1 MQNYHRHSSY
11 SNIYIADSA
20 VMNEDYAK
28 RAVEVGHKIISSVE
42 HGWQGYYYQ
51 TFELAK
57 KYNLKFVFGAEA
69 YWVKDRFEKDKS
81 NCHIIILAKNEKGR
95 RAINEILSEAN
106 ETGYYFRPRL
116 DLKLLLSLPANDVF
130 ITTACVAFWKYD
142 DVESIILKLKNH
154 FKDNI
159 MLEIQYHNT
168 PQQITLNKKIKK
180 FAYDNDIQMIVGL
193 DSHYI
198 YPEQADDR
206 QNLLEANKVFYEDEE
221 GWYMDY
227 PDDDTIMQRFLEQ
240 GVFTRDEIQ
249 KAMDNTD
256 ICLTFDDIVLT
267 DDIKLPTLYPNKT
280 QEERNK
286 IYTKLIAS
294 KLKEYIKDFP
304 PDEKKKYIT
313 SVQQEVDVYKKTKMV
328 DYPLIDYQ
336 IVKRAIEKGGL
347 ITDTGRGCFT
357 KDALIHTKDNL
368 KLISDVKIGDYVI
381 DINGEFKKV
390 LNTMVYHVQE
400 DLIKINYLYGNI
412 KTHPNICTLEHK
424 ILIHRNN
431 ENAWIQAKD
440 IKRGDYVCLPKMNLP
455 ETHSITIDLNDY
467 NEFGYEY
474 DDQYIYEYSPFI
486 NNSYSY
492 SPKEISQKFNVSKK
506 IIEDYANGKK
516 DDFPRKPWLL
526 NEILK
531 YIPFGSTEEYRQY
544 IKNMRTI
551 KIHRYIKLDYEFGQF
566 IGLMYG
572 DGCNSADRNEVMLAI
587 NRISHKDYINRKI
600 FENIAMRFGIKTF
613 IRSSRNKNLDQ
624 IGINSKLISNFISKL
639 LFTSFFDKLK
649 QFNSDL
655 YNFPNIVKKG
665 IINGLFLSDGSCAD
679 NRKSFDNTSLSL
691 INAFKILCLNTEN
704 GISNICI
711 REGGTDNRGYNRKKS
726 YKLRFAQNPFSC
738 NKISERCLQ
747 DEKYWYLP
755 IKSIE
760 LLKDQ
765 NTDVYDLMI
774 EDSHSYLINN
784 MIVHNSGVGYFTNTL
799 CGFSK
804 VDRFKS
810 PIKLYPE
817 RFISESRILETRS
830 LPDLDLNCG
839 NPEVFAEAQ
848 EEILGKGHA
857 YPMIAFGTLKK
868 KAAFKMY
875 SRAMNMDAEL
885 ANNISKQI
893 GDYEEAYKNGDD
905 EDKDMIDIYDYV
917 DKKYH
922 NYLDQSK
929 KYWGIISDKKKAP
942 CAYLLYQG
950 DIRSEVGLIK
960 CKSDTTKKE
969 YITTVID
976 GAIAEKYKF
985 LKNDLLKVDVVLLIN
1000 NLYKRIG
1007 IKHHTVNELTE
1018 LVKNDDKVWE
1028 IYSKG
1033 LTIGINQ
1040 CEKQSTTKKVMKFK
1054 PKNISE
1060 LAAFIAAIR
1069 PAFKSMYSKFETR
1082 EHFEYGIKA
1091 FDNILQTPEF
1101 PQSFILYQEQTM
1113 NTLNYAGFPLDECYG
1128 IIKAIAKKHP
1138 EKVLPLKDRFIQG
1151 FKERIIADDNVNEEQ
1166 ATEMSQQVWQI
1177 ISDSCGYGFNS
1188 AHAYCMALDSLYCA
1202 YLKSHYPYEFYEVLL
1217 QHYSDKGEKDKVMLL
1232 KQEMRS
1238 GFQIEEGKYRFGEDN
1253 RQFKADQSNHC
1264 IYPSLL
1270 SIKGLS
1276 QKVADELYKIGQNN
1290 YDTFYDIWKSLK
1302 KSSVINK
1309 GHIEILVKIN
1319 YFYKFGSISKI
1330 LKFLDMA
1337 QMLYERTQFDKNT
1350 ISPEIENLVKKHSRE
1365 TNKQY
1370 GKFDYDSALYE
1381 YWGSLKD
1388 IKGSLVQTIQYQK
1401 EYLGYID
1408 YKNPKASEG
1417 LYYVTEMKVYKD
1429 KCKPYVT
1436 LYHLKT
1442 GTTLKTKVVFANEYA
1457 NAPFKEN
1464 SILNVWFDD
1473 KYKSQL
1479 VNGKWIRTDEKEKV
1493 MAHWEIMKN

>member
-95 RAINEILSEAN
+95 RAINETLSEAN

-116 DLKLLLSLPANDVF
+116 DLELLLSLPADDVF
-130 ITTACVAFWKYD
+130 ITTACVAFWKYN
-142 DVESIILKLKNH
+142 DVESIILKLKDH

-168 PQQITLNKKIKK
+168 PQQIALNKRIKR
-180 FAYDNDIQMIVGL
+180 FAYDNDISMIVGL

-198 YPEQADDR
+198 YPEQADER
-206 QNLLEANKVFYEDEE
+206 QSLLEANKVFYEDEE

-240 GVFTRDEIQ
+240 GVFTREEIQ

-267 DDIKLPTLYPNKT
+267 DDIKLPTLYPDKT

-286 IYTKLIAS
+286 IYTKLIVS

-347 ITDTGRGCFT
+347 ITDTGRG
-357 KDALIHTKDNL
+357 
-368 KLISDVKIGDYVI
+368 
-381 DINGEFKKV
+381 
-390 LNTMVYHVQE
+390 
-400 DLIKINYLYGNI
+400 
-412 KTHPNICTLEHK
+412 
-424 ILIHRNN
+424 
-431 ENAWIQAKD
+431 
-440 IKRGDYVCLPKMNLP
+440 
-455 ETHSITIDLNDY
+455 
-467 NEFGYEY
+467 
-474 DDQYIYEYSPFI
+474 
-486 NNSYSY
+486 
-492 SPKEISQKFNVSKK
+492 
-506 IIEDYANGKK
+506 
-516 DDFPRKPWLL
+516 
-526 NEILK
+526 
-531 YIPFGSTEEYRQY
+531 
-544 IKNMRTI
+544 
-551 KIHRYIKLDYEFGQF
+551 
-566 IGLMYG
+566 
-572 DGCNSADRNEVMLAI
+572 
-587 NRISHKDYINRKI
+587 
-600 FENIAMRFGIKTF
+600 
-613 IRSSRNKNLDQ
+613 
-624 IGINSKLISNFISKL
+624 
-639 LFTSFFDKLK
+639 
-649 QFNSDL
+649 
-655 YNFPNIVKKG
+655 
-665 IINGLFLSDGSCAD
+665 
-679 NRKSFDNTSLSL
+679 
-691 INAFKILCLNTEN
+691 
-704 GISNICI
+704 
-711 REGGTDNRGYNRKKS
+711 
-726 YKLRFAQNPFSC
+726 
-738 NKISERCLQ
+738 
-747 DEKYWYLP
+747 
-755 IKSIE
+755 
-760 LLKDQ
+760 
-765 NTDVYDLMI
+765 
-774 EDSHSYLINN
+774 
-784 MIVHNSGVGYFTNTL
+784 SGVGYFTNTL

-893 GDYEEAYKNGDD
+893 GDYEEAYKNADD

-976 GAIAEKYKF
+976 GAIAERYKF

-1151 FKERIIADDNVNEEQ
+1151 FKERIIADDNVDEEQ

-1217 QHYSDKGEKDKVMLL
+1217 QHYSDKGNKDKVMLL
-1232 KQEMRS
+1232 KQEMRD

-1253 RQFKADQSNHC
+1253 RRFRADQTNHC

-1276 QKVADELYKIGQNN
+1276 QKVADELYKIGQND
-1290 YDTFYDIWKSLK
+1290 YDTFYDVWKSLK

-1319 YFYKFGSISKI
+1319 YFYQFGSISKI
-1330 LKFLDMA
+1330 LKFLDMTK
-1337 QMLYERTQFDKNT
+1337 MLYERTQFDKGA
-1350 ISPEIENLVKKHSRE
+1350 ISPEIEHLVKKHSRE

-1381 YWGSLKD
+1381 YWDSLKD
-1388 IKGSLVQTIQYQK
+1388 VKGSLVQIIQYQK

-1408 YKNPKASEG
+1408 YKNPKAPEG

-1429 KCKPYVT
+1429 KCKPYVI

-1442 GTTLKTKVVFANEYA
+1442 GVVLKTKVVSANEYA
-1457 NAPFKEN
+1457 NTPFKEN

>member
-95 RAINEILSEAN
+95 RAINETLSEAN

-116 DLKLLLSLPANDVF
+116 DLELLLSLPADDVF
-130 ITTACVAFWKYD
+130 ITTACVAFWKYN
-142 DVESIILKLKNH
+142 DVESIILKLKDH

-168 PQQITLNKKIKK
+168 PQQIALNKRIKK

-198 YPEQADDR
+198 YPEQADER
-206 QNLLEANKVFYEDEE
+206 QSLLEANKVFYEDEE

-240 GVFTRDEIQ
+240 GVFTREEIQ

-267 DDIKLPTLYPNKT
+267 DDIKLPTLYPDKT

-347 ITDTGRGCFT
+347 ITDTGRG
-357 KDALIHTKDNL
+357 
-368 KLISDVKIGDYVI
+368 
-381 DINGEFKKV
+381 
-390 LNTMVYHVQE
+390 
-400 DLIKINYLYGNI
+400 
-412 KTHPNICTLEHK
+412 
-424 ILIHRNN
+424 
-431 ENAWIQAKD
+431 
-440 IKRGDYVCLPKMNLP
+440 
-455 ETHSITIDLNDY
+455 
-467 NEFGYEY
+467 
-474 DDQYIYEYSPFI
+474 
-486 NNSYSY
+486 
-492 SPKEISQKFNVSKK
+492 
-506 IIEDYANGKK
+506 
-516 DDFPRKPWLL
+516 
-526 NEILK
+526 
-531 YIPFGSTEEYRQY
+531 
-544 IKNMRTI
+544 
-551 KIHRYIKLDYEFGQF
+551 
-566 IGLMYG
+566 
-572 DGCNSADRNEVMLAI
+572 
-587 NRISHKDYINRKI
+587 
-600 FENIAMRFGIKTF
+600 
-613 IRSSRNKNLDQ
+613 
-624 IGINSKLISNFISKL
+624 
-639 LFTSFFDKLK
+639 
-649 QFNSDL
+649 
-655 YNFPNIVKKG
+655 
-665 IINGLFLSDGSCAD
+665 
-679 NRKSFDNTSLSL
+679 
-691 INAFKILCLNTEN
+691 
-704 GISNICI
+704 
-711 REGGTDNRGYNRKKS
+711 
-726 YKLRFAQNPFSC
+726 
-738 NKISERCLQ
+738 
-747 DEKYWYLP
+747 
-755 IKSIE
+755 
-760 LLKDQ
+760 
-765 NTDVYDLMI
+765 
-774 EDSHSYLINN
+774 
-784 MIVHNSGVGYFTNTL
+784 SGVGYFTNTL

-848 EEILGKGHA
+848 EEILGRGHA

-893 GDYEEAYKNGDD
+893 GDYEEAYKNADD

-1007 IKHHTVNELTE
+1007 IKHHSVNELTE

-1151 FKERIIADDNVNEEQ
+1151 FKDRIIADDNVDEEQ

-1202 YLKSHYPYEFYEVLL
+1202 YLKSNYPYEFYEVLL
-1217 QHYSDKGEKDKVMLL
+1217 QHYSDKGNKDKVMLL
-1232 KQEMRS
+1232 KQEMRD

-1253 RQFKADQSNHC
+1253 RRFRADQTNHC

-1276 QKVADELYKIGQNN
+1276 QKVADELYKIGQND
-1290 YDTFYDIWKSLK
+1290 YDTFYDVWKSLK

-1319 YFYKFGSISKI
+1319 YFYQFGSISKI
-1330 LKFLDMA
+1330 LKFLDMTK
-1337 QMLYERTQFDKNT
+1337 MLYERTQFDKGA
-1350 ISPEIENLVKKHSRE
+1350 ISPEIEYLVKKYSRE

-1381 YWGSLKD
+1381 YWDSLKD
-1388 IKGSLVQTIQYQK
+1388 VKGSLVQTIQYQK

-1408 YKNPKASEG
+1408 YKNPKAPEG

-1442 GTTLKTKVVFANEYA
+1442 GVVLKTKVVSANEYA
-1457 NAPFKEN
+1457 NTPFKEN

>member
-95 RAINEILSEAN
+95 RAINETLSEAN

-116 DLKLLLSLPANDVF
+116 DLELLLSLPADDVF
-130 ITTACVAFWKYD
+130 ITTACVAFWKYN
-142 DVESIILKLKNH
+142 DVESIILKLKDH

-168 PQQITLNKKIKK
+168 PQQIALNKRIKK

-198 YPEQADDR
+198 YSEQADER
-206 QNLLEANKVFYEDEE
+206 QSLLEANKVFYEDEE

-227 PDDDTIMQRFLEQ
+227 PDDDTIIQRFLEQ
-240 GVFTRDEIQ
+240 GVFTREEIQ

-267 DDIKLPTLYPNKT
+267 DDIKLPTLYPDKT

-347 ITDTGRGCFT
+347 ITDTGRG
-357 KDALIHTKDNL
+357 
-368 KLISDVKIGDYVI
+368 
-381 DINGEFKKV
+381 
-390 LNTMVYHVQE
+390 
-400 DLIKINYLYGNI
+400 
-412 KTHPNICTLEHK
+412 
-424 ILIHRNN
+424 
-431 ENAWIQAKD
+431 
-440 IKRGDYVCLPKMNLP
+440 
-455 ETHSITIDLNDY
+455 
-467 NEFGYEY
+467 
-474 DDQYIYEYSPFI
+474 
-486 NNSYSY
+486 
-492 SPKEISQKFNVSKK
+492 
-506 IIEDYANGKK
+506 
-516 DDFPRKPWLL
+516 
-526 NEILK
+526 
-531 YIPFGSTEEYRQY
+531 
-544 IKNMRTI
+544 
-551 KIHRYIKLDYEFGQF
+551 
-566 IGLMYG
+566 
-572 DGCNSADRNEVMLAI
+572 
-587 NRISHKDYINRKI
+587 
-600 FENIAMRFGIKTF
+600 
-613 IRSSRNKNLDQ
+613 
-624 IGINSKLISNFISKL
+624 
-639 LFTSFFDKLK
+639 
-649 QFNSDL
+649 
-655 YNFPNIVKKG
+655 
-665 IINGLFLSDGSCAD
+665 
-679 NRKSFDNTSLSL
+679 
-691 INAFKILCLNTEN
+691 
-704 GISNICI
+704 
-711 REGGTDNRGYNRKKS
+711 
-726 YKLRFAQNPFSC
+726 
-738 NKISERCLQ
+738 
-747 DEKYWYLP
+747 
-755 IKSIE
+755 
-760 LLKDQ
+760 
-765 NTDVYDLMI
+765 
-774 EDSHSYLINN
+774 
-784 MIVHNSGVGYFTNTL
+784 SGVGYFTNTL

-893 GDYEEAYKNGDD
+893 GDYEEAYKNADD

-1202 YLKSHYPYEFYEVLL
+1202 YLKSNYPYEFYEVLL
-1217 QHYSDKGEKDKVMLL
+1217 QHYSDKGNKDKVMLL
-1232 KQEMRS
+1232 KQEMRD

-1253 RQFKADQSNHC
+1253 RRFRADQTNHC

-1276 QKVADELYKIGQNN
+1276 QKVADELYKIGQND
-1290 YDTFYDIWKSLK
+1290 YDTFYDVWKSLK

-1319 YFYKFGSISKI
+1319 YFYQFGSISKI
-1330 LKFLDMA
+1330 LKFLDMTK
-1337 QMLYERTQFDKNT
+1337 MLYERTQFDKGA
-1350 ISPEIENLVKKHSRE
+1350 ISPEIEYLVKKYSRE

-1381 YWGSLKD
+1381 YWDSLKD
-1388 IKGSLVQTIQYQK
+1388 VKGSLVQTIQYQK

-1408 YKNPKASEG
+1408 YKNPKAPEG

-1442 GTTLKTKVVFANEYA
+1442 GVVLKTKVVSANEYA
-1457 NAPFKEN
+1457 NTPFKEN

>member
-69 YWVKDRFEKDKS
+69 YWVKDRTEKDKT
-81 NCHIIILAKNEKGR
+81 NCHIIILAKNENGR
-95 RAINEILSEAN
+95 RAINEVLSEAN

-116 DLKLLLSLPANDVF
+116 DLDLLLSLPSNDVF
-130 ITTACVAFWKYD
+130 VTTACIAFWKYD
-142 DVESIILKLKNH
+142 DIEEIVLQLKEH
-154 FKDNI
+154 FQSNL

-168 PQQITLNKKIKK
+168 PQQIALNKKIKK
-180 FAYDNDIQMIVGL
+180 IAYDNDIQMIVGL

-198 YPEQADDR
+198 YPEQSEDR

-227 PDDDTIMQRFLEQ
+227 PDDNTIMQRFLEQ
-240 GVFTRDEIQ
+240 GVFTKDEVQ
-249 KAMDNTD
+249 TAMDNTN

-267 DDIKLPTLYPNKT
+267 DDIKLPTIYPDKT

-286 IYTKLIAS
+286 LYTKLIAS
-294 KLKEYIKDFP
+294 KLKEYIKDFSVE
-304 PDEKKKYIT
+304 EKKRYIT

-347 ITDTGRGCFT
+347 ITDTGRG
-357 KDALIHTKDNL
+357 
-368 KLISDVKIGDYVI
+368 
-381 DINGEFKKV
+381 
-390 LNTMVYHVQE
+390 
-400 DLIKINYLYGNI
+400 
-412 KTHPNICTLEHK
+412 
-424 ILIHRNN
+424 
-431 ENAWIQAKD
+431 
-440 IKRGDYVCLPKMNLP
+440 
-455 ETHSITIDLNDY
+455 
-467 NEFGYEY
+467 
-474 DDQYIYEYSPFI
+474 
-486 NNSYSY
+486 
-492 SPKEISQKFNVSKK
+492 
-506 IIEDYANGKK
+506 
-516 DDFPRKPWLL
+516 
-526 NEILK
+526 
-531 YIPFGSTEEYRQY
+531 
-544 IKNMRTI
+544 
-551 KIHRYIKLDYEFGQF
+551 
-566 IGLMYG
+566 
-572 DGCNSADRNEVMLAI
+572 
-587 NRISHKDYINRKI
+587 
-600 FENIAMRFGIKTF
+600 
-613 IRSSRNKNLDQ
+613 
-624 IGINSKLISNFISKL
+624 
-639 LFTSFFDKLK
+639 
-649 QFNSDL
+649 
-655 YNFPNIVKKG
+655 
-665 IINGLFLSDGSCAD
+665 
-679 NRKSFDNTSLSL
+679 
-691 INAFKILCLNTEN
+691 
-704 GISNICI
+704 
-711 REGGTDNRGYNRKKS
+711 
-726 YKLRFAQNPFSC
+726 
-738 NKISERCLQ
+738 
-747 DEKYWYLP
+747 
-755 IKSIE
+755 
-760 LLKDQ
+760 
-765 NTDVYDLMI
+765 
-774 EDSHSYLINN
+774 
-784 MIVHNSGVGYFTNTL
+784 SGVGYFTNTL

-839 NPEVFAEAQ
+839 NPEIFAEAQ

-875 SRAMNMDAEL
+875 SRAMNMETEL

-893 GDYEEAYKNGDD
+893 GDYEEAYKNADD

-917 DKKYH
+917 DKNYH

-976 GAIAEKYKF
+976 GSIAEKYKF

-1018 LVKNDDKVWE
+1018 LVKNDEKVWN
-1028 IYSKG
+1028 IYSSG

-1040 CEKQSTTKKVMKFK
+1040 CEKQSTTKKAMKFK
-1054 PKNISE
+1054 PQNISE

-1138 EKVLPLKDRFIQG
+1138 EKVKPLKSRFIDG
-1151 FKERIIADDNVNEEQ
+1151 FKARIIADDKVDENT
-1166 ATEMSQQVWQI
+1166 AMEMSNKVWQI

-1202 YLKSHYPYEFYEVLL
+1202 YLKAHYPYEFYEVLL
-1217 QHYSDKGEKDKVMLL
+1217 QHYSDKGNKDKVMLL
-1232 KQEMRS
+1232 KQEMRE
-1238 GFQIEEGKYRFGEDN
+1238 GFKIEEGKYKFGEDN
-1253 RQFKADQSNHC
+1253 RRFKADQNSHC

-1276 QKVADELYKIGQNN
+1276 QKVADELYTIGQMKFDN
-1290 YDTFYDIWKSLK
+1290 FYDIWKALK

-1309 GHIEILVKIN
+1309 GHIEILAKIN
-1319 YFYKFGSISKI
+1319 YFSDFGNNERI
-1330 LKFLDMA
+1330 LRFIEMTDS
-1337 QMLYERTQFDKNT
+1337 LYERTQFSKN
-1350 ISPEIENLVKKHSRE
+1350 SVPLEIAEIIKNHSKE
-1365 TNKQY
+1365 TEKQY
-1370 GKFDYDSALYE
+1370 REFDYDTALYE
-1381 YWGSLKD
+1381 CWDSLSN
-1388 IKGSLVQTIQYQK
+1388 IKSSLIKTIQYQK
-1401 EYLGYID
+1401 EILGYID
-1408 YKNPKASEG
+1408 YANPKAPEN
-1417 LYYVTEMKVYKD
+1417 LYYVLEMKVYKD

-1442 GTTLKTKVVFANEYA
+1442 GTTMKSKVISANEYA
-1457 NAPFKEN
+1457 SIPFREN
-1464 SILNVWFDD
+1464 SILNIWFDD
-1473 KYKSQL
+1473 KYKSKL
-1479 VNGKWIRTDEKEKV
+1479 IDGKWVKTNEKEKV
-1493 MAHWEIMKN
+1493 MIHWEVLKN

>member
-20 VMNEDYAK
+20 VINEDYAK

-116 DLKLLLSLPANDVF
+116 DLELLLSLPADDVF
-130 ITTACVAFWKYD
+130 ITTACVAFWKYN
-142 DVESIILKLKNH
+142 DVESIILKLKDH

-168 PQQITLNKKIKK
+168 PQQIALNKRIKK

-198 YPEQADDR
+198 YPEQADER
-206 QNLLEANKVFYEDEE
+206 QSLLEANKVFYEDEE

-240 GVFTRDEIQ
+240 GVFTREEIQ

-267 DDIKLPTLYPNKT
+267 DDIKLPTLYPDKT

-286 IYTKLIAS
+286 IYTKLIAL

-347 ITDTGRGCFT
+347 ITDTGRG
-357 KDALIHTKDNL
+357 
-368 KLISDVKIGDYVI
+368 
-381 DINGEFKKV
+381 
-390 LNTMVYHVQE
+390 
-400 DLIKINYLYGNI
+400 
-412 KTHPNICTLEHK
+412 
-424 ILIHRNN
+424 
-431 ENAWIQAKD
+431 
-440 IKRGDYVCLPKMNLP
+440 
-455 ETHSITIDLNDY
+455 
-467 NEFGYEY
+467 
-474 DDQYIYEYSPFI
+474 
-486 NNSYSY
+486 
-492 SPKEISQKFNVSKK
+492 
-506 IIEDYANGKK
+506 
-516 DDFPRKPWLL
+516 
-526 NEILK
+526 
-531 YIPFGSTEEYRQY
+531 
-544 IKNMRTI
+544 
-551 KIHRYIKLDYEFGQF
+551 
-566 IGLMYG
+566 
-572 DGCNSADRNEVMLAI
+572 
-587 NRISHKDYINRKI
+587 
-600 FENIAMRFGIKTF
+600 
-613 IRSSRNKNLDQ
+613 
-624 IGINSKLISNFISKL
+624 
-639 LFTSFFDKLK
+639 
-649 QFNSDL
+649 
-655 YNFPNIVKKG
+655 
-665 IINGLFLSDGSCAD
+665 
-679 NRKSFDNTSLSL
+679 
-691 INAFKILCLNTEN
+691 
-704 GISNICI
+704 
-711 REGGTDNRGYNRKKS
+711 
-726 YKLRFAQNPFSC
+726 
-738 NKISERCLQ
+738 
-747 DEKYWYLP
+747 
-755 IKSIE
+755 
-760 LLKDQ
+760 
-765 NTDVYDLMI
+765 
-774 EDSHSYLINN
+774 
-784 MIVHNSGVGYFTNTL
+784 SGVGYFTNTL

-893 GDYEEAYKNGDD
+893 GDYEEAYKNADD

-976 GAIAEKYKF
+976 GAIAERYKF

-1151 FKERIIADDNVNEEQ
+1151 FKERIIADDNVDEEQ

-1217 QHYSDKGEKDKVMLL
+1217 QHYSDKGNKDKVMLL
-1232 KQEMRS
+1232 KQEMRD

-1253 RQFKADQSNHC
+1253 RRFRADQTNHC

-1276 QKVADELYKIGQNN
+1276 QKVADELYKIGQND
-1290 YDTFYDIWKSLK
+1290 YDTFYDVWKSLK

-1319 YFYKFGSISKI
+1319 YFYQFGSISKI
-1330 LKFLDMA
+1330 LKFLDMTK
-1337 QMLYERTQFDKNT
+1337 MLYERTQFDKGA
-1350 ISPEIENLVKKHSRE
+1350 ISPEIEHLVKKHSRE

-1381 YWGSLKD
+1381 YWDSLKD
-1388 IKGSLVQTIQYQK
+1388 VKGSLVQTIQYQK

-1408 YKNPKASEG
+1408 YKNPKAPEG

-1442 GTTLKTKVVFANEYA
+1442 GVVLKTKVVSANEYA
-1457 NAPFKEN
+1457 NTPFKEN

>member
-20 VMNEDYAK
+20 VINEDYAK

-116 DLKLLLSLPANDVF
+116 DLKLLLSLPADDVF

-142 DVESIILKLKNH
+142 DIESIILKLKNH

-347 ITDTGRGCFT
+347 ITDTGRG
-357 KDALIHTKDNL
+357 
-368 KLISDVKIGDYVI
+368 
-381 DINGEFKKV
+381 
-390 LNTMVYHVQE
+390 
-400 DLIKINYLYGNI
+400 
-412 KTHPNICTLEHK
+412 
-424 ILIHRNN
+424 
-431 ENAWIQAKD
+431 
-440 IKRGDYVCLPKMNLP
+440 
-455 ETHSITIDLNDY
+455 
-467 NEFGYEY
+467 
-474 DDQYIYEYSPFI
+474 
-486 NNSYSY
+486 
-492 SPKEISQKFNVSKK
+492 
-506 IIEDYANGKK
+506 
-516 DDFPRKPWLL
+516 
-526 NEILK
+526 
-531 YIPFGSTEEYRQY
+531 
-544 IKNMRTI
+544 
-551 KIHRYIKLDYEFGQF
+551 
-566 IGLMYG
+566 
-572 DGCNSADRNEVMLAI
+572 
-587 NRISHKDYINRKI
+587 
-600 FENIAMRFGIKTF
+600 
-613 IRSSRNKNLDQ
+613 
-624 IGINSKLISNFISKL
+624 
-639 LFTSFFDKLK
+639 
-649 QFNSDL
+649 
-655 YNFPNIVKKG
+655 
-665 IINGLFLSDGSCAD
+665 
-679 NRKSFDNTSLSL
+679 
-691 INAFKILCLNTEN
+691 
-704 GISNICI
+704 
-711 REGGTDNRGYNRKKS
+711 
-726 YKLRFAQNPFSC
+726 
-738 NKISERCLQ
+738 
-747 DEKYWYLP
+747 
-755 IKSIE
+755 
-760 LLKDQ
+760 
-765 NTDVYDLMI
+765 
-774 EDSHSYLINN
+774 
-784 MIVHNSGVGYFTNTL
+784 SGVGYFTNTL

-893 GDYEEAYKNGDD
+893 GDYEEAYKNADD

-1069 PAFKSMYSKFETR
+1069 PAFKSMYFKFETR

-1202 YLKSHYPYEFYEVLL
+1202 YLKSHYPYEFYEVPL

-1232 KQEMRS
+1232 KQEMRI

-1381 YWGSLKD
+1381 YWDSLKD
-1388 IKGSLVQTIQYQK
+1388 IKSSLVQTIQYQK

-1408 YKNPKASEG
+1408 YKNPKAPEG
-1417 LYYVTEMKVYKD
+1417 LYYVTEIKVYKD

-1442 GTTLKTKVVFANEYA
+1442 GTILKTKVVSANEYA
-1457 NAPFKEN
+1457 NSPFKEN
-1464 SILNVWFDD
+1464 NILNVWFDD

-1479 VNGKWIRTDEKEKV
+1479 VNGKWVRTDEKEKV